1 MHMKCIVS
9 DMTHNSCND
18 CDQMFFPEFK
28 QLVDYSIEKYN
39 ALYQESDDSVGQE
52 LDSLPFFG

>member
-28 QLVDYSIEKYN
+28 QLVDYSVEKYN
-39 ALYQESDDSVGQE
+39 ALYAPSDDSDAQE
-52 LDSLPFFG
+52 IDSPPFFN